1 MKTSVF
7 MEILWG
13 TLKHYIF
20 EEVASADES
29 NYMLME
35 RKERTFLALYG
46 SLGKD
51 EQTAADNRMDFLL
64 SQTRADYAKKLKKT
78 GGTKS
83 IIVEQHNVRMRT
95 FNTHNPYYR

>member
-64 SQTRADYAKKLKKT
+64 SQTRALLHITLSNYS
-78 GGTKS
+78 KS
-83 IIVEQHNVRMRT
+83 T
-95 FNTHNPYYR
+95 FGSGFL